1 MRGFSLQFGL
11 IVLFGMVG
19 CAYTVPLTPVEIEAI
34 SNSHGTKVPG
44 QFSVKIQTGD
54 CCKKEVRSELLMC
67 QAPTYHVNG
76 GQAIDTSI
84 RTALPA
90 IFEDVVIGQDGR
102 PYDLII
108 AVNRFDVAV
117 RFDPVGIVPTVQAT
131 ADVGMTVEAK
141 RDGRTIITGH
151 AYAQQANVGRVV
163 LFCSEASSTIADAVN
178 MATRE
183 ALTKLVELLA
193 NSPNLRSSAEP
204 PRDTRAQAKE

>member
-1 MRGFSLQFGL
+1 MRGLSQQLG
-11 IVLFGMVG
+11 IVILFGMAG

-44 QFSVKIQTGD
+44 QFSVKIKTAD

-67 QAPTYHVNG
+67 QAPTYHVDG
-76 GQAIDTSI
+76 GQAIDASI
-84 RTALPA
+84 RTALPS
-90 IFEDVVIGQDGR
+90 IFEDVVIDQDGR
-102 PYDLII
+102 PNDLII
-108 AVNRFDVAV
+108 AINRFDVAV
-117 RFDPVGIVPTVQAT
+117 RFDPVGVLPTVQAT

-151 AYAQQANVGRVV
+151 SYAQQANVGRVV

-178 MATRE
+178 TATRE

-193 NSPNLRSSAEP
+193 NSPNLRASVELHL
-204 PRDTRAQAKE
+204 DTRAQAK

>member
-1 MRGFSLQFGL
+1 MRGLSQQLG
-11 IVLFGMVG
+11 IVILFGMAG

-44 QFSVKIQTGD
+44 QFSVKIKTAD

-76 GQAIDTSI
+76 DQAIDASI

-102 PYDLII
+102 PNDLTI
-108 AVNRFDVAV
+108 AINRFDVAV
-117 RFDPVGIVPTVQAT
+117 RFDPIGVLPTVQAT
-131 ADVGMTVEAK
+131 ADVGMTVEAR
-141 RDGRTIITGH
+141 RDGRTVIKGH

-193 NSPNLRSSAEP
+193 NSPNLRASAEL
-204 PRDTRAQAKE
+204 PRDTQAQAK

>member
-1 MRGFSLQFGL
+1 
-11 IVLFGMVG
+11 
-19 CAYTVPLTPVEIEAI
+19 
-34 SNSHGTKVPG
+34 
-44 QFSVKIQTGD
+44 
-54 CCKKEVRSELLMC
+54 VRSELLMC

-76 GQAIDTSI
+76 DQAIDASI

-102 PYDLII
+102 PNDLTI
-108 AVNRFDVAV
+108 AINRFDVAV
-117 RFDPVGIVPTVQAT
+117 RFDPIGVLPTVEAT

-141 RDGRTIITGH
+141 RDGRTLLKGH

-178 MATRE
+178 TATRE

-193 NSPNLRSSAEP
+193 NSPNLRASAEP
-204 PRDTRAQAKE
+204 PPDARAQVK

>member
-1 MRGFSLQFGL
+1 MRGLSQQLG
-11 IVLFGMVG
+11 IVILFGMAG

-44 QFSVKIQTGD
+44 QFSVKIKTAD

-76 GQAIDTSI
+76 DQAIDASI

-102 PYDLII
+102 PNDLTI
-108 AVNRFDVAV
+108 AINRFDVAV
-117 RFDPVGIVPTVQAT
+117 RFDPIGVLPTVQAT

-141 RDGRTIITGH
+141 RDGRTVIKGH

-193 NSPNLRSSAEP
+193 NSPNLRASAEL
-204 PRDTRAQAKE
+204 PRDTQAQAK